1 MNISLERLDEARA
14 IRRQIDSL
22 GQLEETPSIRGRI
35 DSLEKRFASIV
46 GTSPS
51 NFLTTAALA
60 KDLSLPI
67 LPRFNNLYDLNNYSG
82 KSSYYD
88 LMKSTI
94 EPKIAD
100 IAKDA
105 TQDNVGALK
114 AGKGVAVKLGDHNY
128 NIHVNFPLGTQGG
141 RSYGWTSGQVGDW
154 SDLKYLQH
162 LAQVV
167 LANNPPDL
175 SAFYETIVRIL
186 GACNPQGIEN
196 LIPATQRVATNFLA
210 IYTAEQYRAMVPKGI
225 KNWDDALLQVTMLG
239 AFHGGQSKFT
249 MFYEG
254 KFTVQTKKQAAGV
267 YTPFGPGPTA
277 KDASDKPAGMDDY
290 WQFSRDPDSNRS
302 GVNETRGDF
311 EKMGHAITK
320 YEASIQSQA
329 LAQVQAVVGKSDNV
343 IETTSKFFT
352 TGQSKDMSKIDDL
365 AKAVSTLMLEARGNA
380 DEITTWQLNRENRR
394 SQTESFSTR

>member
-1 MNISLERLDEARA
+1 MNISLEQLEEARA

-22 GQLEETPSIRGRI
+22 KQLEATPAIRGRI
-35 DSLEKRFASIV
+35 DSLEKRFASLV
-46 GTSPS
+46 GASPS
-51 NFLTTAALA
+51 NFLTTAAFA

-67 LPRFNNLYDLNNYSG
+67 LPRFNNLYDLNSYSG

-128 NIHVNFPLGTQGG
+128 NIHVNFPLGAQGG

-154 SDLKYLQH
+154 SDLKYMQH

-167 LANNPPDL
+167 LGNNPPDL
-175 SAFYETIVRIL
+175 NAFYETIVRML

-210 IYTAEQYRAMVPKGI
+210 IYTAEEYRAMVPKGI

-254 KFTVQTKKQAAGV
+254 KFTAQTRKQAAGV

-277 KDASDKPAGMDDY
+277 KDASDKPASMDDY

-302 GVNETRGDF
+302 GVNETRSDF

-329 LAQVQAVVGKSDNV
+329 LAQVQAVVGMSENV

-352 TGQSKDMSKIDDL
+352 TGQSKDMSKIDGL
-365 AKAVSTLMLEARGNA
+365 AKAVSALMLEARGNA
-380 DEITTWQLNRENRR
+380 DEITTWQLNH
-394 SQTESFSTR
+394 

>member
-1 MNISLERLDEARA
+1 MNLSLEQLEEARA

-22 GQLEETPSIRGRI
+22 KQLEETPSIRSRI
-35 DSLEKRFASIV
+35 NSLEERFASLV
-46 GTSPS
+46 GTSAPD
-51 NFLTTAALA
+51 FLTTAALA

-67 LPRFNNLYDLNNYSG
+67 LPRFNNFYDLSTYSG
-82 KSSYYD
+82 KSSFYD
-88 LMKSTI
+88 FMKSTI
-94 EPKIAD
+94 EPKIAA

-114 AGKGVAVKLGDHNY
+114 AGKGVAVELGEHNY
-128 NIHVNFPLGTQGG
+128 NIHVNFPLGAQGG

-167 LANNPPDL
+167 LGNNPQDL
-175 SAFYETIVRIL
+175 GAFYETIVRML

-210 IYTAEQYRAMVPKGI
+210 IYTAEEYRAMVPKGI
-225 KNWDDALLQVTMLG
+225 KNWDDALFQVTMLG

-277 KDASDKPAGMDDY
+277 KDASDKPASMDDY

-311 EKMGHAITK
+311 EKMGAAITK
-320 YEASIQSQA
+320 YEASIQSAA

-352 TGQSKDMSKIDDL
+352 TGQSKDMSKIDGL
-365 AKAVSTLMLEARGNA
+365 AKAVSALMLEARGNA
-380 DEITTWQLNRENRR
+380 DEITTWQLNHEQEDPN
-394 SQTESFSTR
+394 

>member
-1 MNISLERLDEARA
+1 MNISLEQLEEARA

-22 GQLEETPSIRGRI
+22 KQLKETPSVRRRI
-35 DSLEKRFASIV
+35 DSLEERFASLV
-46 GTSPS
+46 GTSSS
-51 NFLTTAALA
+51 NFLTAAAVA

-67 LPRFNNLYDLNNYSG
+67 LPRFNNFYDLNSYSG

-88 LMKSTI
+88 FMKSTI

-128 NIHVNFPLGTQGG
+128 NIHVNFPLDAQGG

-167 LANNPPDL
+167 LGNNPPDL
-175 SAFYETIVRIL
+175 STFYQTIVRIL
-186 GACNPQGIEN
+186 GACDPQGIEN
-196 LIPATQRVATNFLA
+196 LIPATQRVATNFTA
-210 IYTAEQYRAMVPKGI
+210 IYTAEEYRAMVPKGI
-225 KNWDDALLQVTMLG
+225 KNWDDALFQVTMLG

-254 KFTVQTKKQAAGV
+254 KFTVQTKRQAAGV

-277 KDASDKPAGMDDY
+277 KDASDKPASMDDY
-290 WQFSRDPDSNRS
+290 WQFSRDPDSHRS

-329 LAQVQAVVGKSDNV
+329 LAQVQAVIGKSDNV
-343 IETTSKFFT
+343 IETISKFFT
-352 TGQSKDMSKIDDL
+352 TGQSKDVSKIDGL
-365 AKAVSTLMLEARGNA
+365 AKAVSALMLEARGNA
-380 DEITTWQLNRENRR
+380 DEITTWQLNHGDREDPN
-394 SQTESFSTR
+394 

>member
-1 MNISLERLDEARA
+1 MNISLEQLQEARA

-22 GQLEETPSIRGRI
+22 KQLEETPAIRGRI
-35 DSLEKRFASIV
+35 DSLEKRFASLV

-100 IAKDA
+100 LAKDA

-128 NIHVNFPLGTQGG
+128 NIHVNFPLDAQGG

-167 LANNPPDL
+167 LGNNPQDL
-175 SAFYETIVRIL
+175 SAFYQTIVRIL

-210 IYTAEQYRAMVPKGI
+210 IYTAEEYRAMVPKGI

-254 KFTVQTKKQAAGV
+254 KFTAQTKRQAAGV

-277 KDASDKPAGMDDY
+277 KDASDKPASMDDY
-290 WQFSRDPDSNRS
+290 WQFSRDPNSHRS
-302 GVNETRGDF
+302 GVNETRDDF
-311 EKMGHAITK
+311 QKMGHAITN

-343 IETTSKFFT
+343 IATTSKFFT
-352 TGQSKDMSKIDDL
+352 TGQSKDMSKIEGL
-365 AKAVSTLMLEARGNA
+365 ATAVSALMLEARGNA
-380 DEITTWQLNRENRR
+380 DEITTWQLNH
-394 SQTESFSTR
+394 SG

>member
-1 MNISLERLDEARA
+1 MNLSLEQLEEARA

-22 GQLEETPSIRGRI
+22 KQLGETPSVRRQI
-35 DSLEKRFASIV
+35 DSLEERFASLV
-46 GTSPS
+46 GTSPPS
-51 NFLTTAALA
+51 FLTANAFA

-67 LPRFNNLYDLNNYSG
+67 LPKFNNLYDLNSYSG

-100 IAKDA
+100 LAKDA

-128 NIHVNFPLGTQGG
+128 NIHVNFPLDAQGG

-167 LANNPPDL
+167 LGNNPQDL
-175 SAFYETIVRIL
+175 SAFYQTIVRIL

-210 IYTAEQYRAMVPKGI
+210 IYTAEEYRAMVPKGI

-254 KFTVQTKKQAAGV
+254 KFTAQTKRQAAGV

-277 KDASDKPAGMDDY
+277 KDASDKPASMDDY
-290 WQFSRDPDSNRS
+290 WQFSRDPNSHRS
-302 GVNETRGDF
+302 GVNETRDDF
-311 EKMGHAITK
+311 QKMGHAITN

-343 IETTSKFFT
+343 IATTSKFFT
-352 TGQSKDMSKIDDL
+352 TGQSKDMSKIEGL
-365 AKAVSTLMLEARGNA
+365 ATAVSALMLEARGNA
-380 DEITTWQLNRENRR
+380 DEITTWQLNH
-394 SQTESFSTR
+394 SG

>member
-1 MNISLERLDEARA
+1 MNISLEQLEEARA

-22 GQLEETPSIRGRI
+22 KQLEQAPAIRRQI
-35 DSLEKRFASIV
+35 DSLEQRFASFV
-46 GTSPS
+46 GPS
-51 NFLTTAALA
+51 STNFLAAAALA
-60 KDLSLPI
+60 KDISLPV
-67 LPRFNNLYDLNNYSG
+67 LPVFNNLYDLNNYSG

-88 LMKSTI
+88 FMKSTI

-100 IAKDA
+100 LAKDA
-105 TQDNVGALK
+105 DQDNEGALK

-128 NIHVNFPLGTQGG
+128 NIHVNFPLGAQGG

-154 SDLKYLQH
+154 SDLVYLQH
-162 LAQVV
+162 LARVV
-167 LANNPPDL
+167 LGNNPQDL
-175 SAFYETIVRIL
+175 NAFYETIVRML

-196 LIPATQRVATNFLA
+196 LVPATQRVATNFLA
-210 IYTAEQYRAMVPKGI
+210 IYTAEQYRAMVPNGI
-225 KNWDDALLQVTMLG
+225 KNWDDALFQVTMLG

-254 KFTVQTKKQAAGV
+254 KFTVQTKRQAAGV

-277 KDASDKPAGMDDY
+277 KGASDKLASMDDY
-290 WQFSRDPDSNRS
+290 WQFSRDPDSHRS

-329 LAQVQAVVGKSDNV
+329 LTQVQAVVGKSDNV
-343 IETTSKFFT
+343 VETTSKFFT
-352 TGQSKDMSKIDDL
+352 TGQSKDISKIDGL
-365 AKAVSTLMLEARGNA
+365 AKAVSALMLEARGNA
-380 DEITTWQLNRENRR
+380 DKITTWELNGEK
-394 SQTESFSTR
+394 